1 MGQRHVL
8 GTFFHIGLF
17 ALGKVLQEPDHTSEP
32 PLGNPAQTN
41 RRPAVSVLYPTFVEC
56 PEGRDLVG
64 RVLFYRVLGRRYRR
78 SLVELG
84 GAGLV
89 REVLQHRALRTLQEL
104 KSSAGYP
111 MLEFGVIGLAHGIAV
126 GEGHEQRPGWFDLF
140 RMLFDQSDDD
150 SWQSGLFEHPGD
162 HIHGVGAKGSNRHQ
176 QDQIN
181 VLGMHGFR
189 RLRTGFLDDLSGVAL
204 GAHGP

>member
-1 MGQRHVL
+1 
-8 GTFFHIGLF
+8 
-17 ALGKVLQEPDHTSEP
+17 
-32 PLGNPAQTN
+32 
-41 RRPAVSVLYPTFVEC
+41 
-56 PEGRDLVG
+56 
-64 RVLFYRVLGRRYRR
+64 
-78 SLVELG
+78 
-84 GAGLV
+84 
-89 REVLQHRALRTLQEL
+89 
-104 KSSAGYP
+104 

-204 GAHGP
+204 GAHEGVIIRGQAADNFSLRQLAQTVHGKG